1 MRSREGLKVLNDTKL
16 VLNDSLIVWDHLG
29 NIQNLQMSPILQ
41 TSFLVWTF
49 FSRSLQQDGSKHFQ
63 WVDIT
68 PNSIFKQCLQW
79 FSSAASSGLLWFYAL
94 APNNSSIALA
104 SMQAA
109 ATSNSE
115 RFSPRRCRRATSR
128 EPCAGALRPSARR
141 NHRARLPRR
150 ASRCCPL
157 PSRRR
162 HTVRRRRLSAR
173 RLLSQV
179 RQLGHQFQLQCPVV
193 ALIHIRI
200 PNMPKEI

>member
-1 MRSREGLKVLNDTKL
+1 MSSREGLKVLNDTKL

-94 APNNSSIALA
+94 APNNSSIALG

-115 RFSPRRCRRATSR
+115 HFSPRRCRATSR
-128 EPCAGALRPSARR
+128 ELCAGALRPSARR

>member
-1 MRSREGLKVLNDTKL
+1 MG
-16 VLNDSLIVWDHLG
+16 
-29 NIQNLQMSPILQ
+29 
-41 TSFLVWTF
+41 
-49 FSRSLQQDGSKHFQ
+49 GSNPLTKHFFF
-63 WVDIT
+63 V
-68 PNSIFKQCLQW
+68 FKQCLRW

-115 RFSPRRCRRATSR
+115 RFSPRRCRHKPRAVRWGSS
-128 EPCAGALRPSARR
+128 PVSAAQPPGAAAAPQA
-141 NHRARLPRR
+141 AVV
-150 ASRCCPL
+150 
-157 PSRRR
+157 RRR
-162 HTVRRRRLSAR
+162 VGGAPPPVRRRLSAR

-200 PNMPKEI
+200 PNMPK

>member
-115 RFSPRRCRRATSR
+115 RFSPRRCRHKPRAVRLGSSPVSAAQPPGEAAAPPQAAVVGYRRVGGTPYAYR
-128 EPCAGALRPSARR
+128 LAG
-141 NHRARLPRR
+141 
-150 ASRCCPL
+150 
-157 PSRRR
+157 
-162 HTVRRRRLSAR
+162 
-173 RLLSQV
+173 
-179 RQLGHQFQLQCPVV
+179 F
-193 ALIHIRI
+193 
-200 PNMPKEI
+200 

>member
-1 MRSREGLKVLNDTKL
+1 MSSREGLKVLNDTKL

-150 ASRCCPL
+150 RKPLLSATVASAAHRTPIGSPAFKPGTATWPSVSAAMSRCCL
-157 PSRRR
+157 DS
-162 HTVRRRRLSAR
+162 H
-173 RLLSQV
+173 
-179 RQLGHQFQLQCPVV
+179 
-193 ALIHIRI
+193 
-200 PNMPKEI
+200 